1 MEKTF
6 EELRN
11 ESVKILGHETFID
24 YFNDLQGNADFYIEE
39 RINKICDHV
48 MQQVREATIA
58 EVLTLCDENF
68 FSKEPKGKL
77 MENIENIQ
85 TDRIKINLNK
95 MKTGI
100 ELIAEERQ
108 RQIEKEGW
116 TPEHDDQHN
125 TGDLA
130 HAAAAYASAELYR
143 RTASEGY
150 DNTPH
155 IWPFERKWWK
165 PTPDD
170 RIRELQKAGA
180 LIAAEIDRLQRL

>member
-1 MEKTF
+1 
-6 EELRN
+6 
-11 ESVKILGHETFID
+11 
-24 YFNDLQGNADFYIEE
+24 
-39 RINKICDHV
+39 
-48 MQQVREATIA
+48 
-58 EVLTLCDENF
+58 
-68 FSKEPKGKL
+68 
-77 MENIENIQ
+77 
-85 TDRIKINLNK
+85 

-143 RTASEGY
+143 RTTSEGY

-165 PTPDD
+165 PTPEN

-180 LIAAEIDRLQRL
+180 LIAAEIDRLQRKNAS